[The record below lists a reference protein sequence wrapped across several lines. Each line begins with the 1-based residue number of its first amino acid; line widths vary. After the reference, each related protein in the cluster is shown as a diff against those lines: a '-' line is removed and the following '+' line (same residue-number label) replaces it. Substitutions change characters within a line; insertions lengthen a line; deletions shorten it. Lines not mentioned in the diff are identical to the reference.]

1 MDYNEKVIDNLDMET
16 LDLLATKINLTEG
29 LLGKSKETLYE
40 VAIDNIKN
48 KLGKI
53 YTDPL
58 GQNVF
63 FAPGNTET
71 VESYTLHLIAGQ
83 NKLISDI
90 RLQRVIGLILA
101 NLTIEKPWA
110 IIVQENGRKMYLS
123 VYKSR
128 NSMTNSLIVGV
139 EEGQSGRVI
148 TSTLAAS
155 QKGDKKAALRE
166 LKKRISG
173 AKEIL
178 YIWEGLTGHSR
189 PSSDQRASL
198 VNANLDS
205 SGK

>member
-1 MDYNEKVIDNLDMET
+1 MDYNVKIMDKIDMEV
-16 LDLLATKINLTEG
+16 LDLLATKITLTEG
-29 LLGKSKETLYE
+29 LLGKSKEILYA
-40 VAIDNIKN
+40 VAIDDIKN
-48 KLGKI
+48 KIGKI

-58 GQNVF
+58 GQKVF

-71 VESYTLHLIAGQ
+71 VESYALHLIAGQ

-90 RLQRVIGLILA
+90 RLQRVIGLLLA

-110 IIVQENGRKMYLS
+110 IIVQDNGGKMYLA

-173 AKEIL
+173 AKKIL

-198 VNANLDS
+198 VNANLNS
-205 SGK
+205 SGE